1 MGMIKR
7 SSATSLVGWLVL
19 AAALLCAITV
29 TAYAM
34 TRGDGPKP
42 PKRSLASAVHH
53 ALTAKPVTGLSAQF
67 RVDQHLL
74 AGTSTSLSSNPLL
87 AGATGRVWIGGGHAR
102 LVLSSQLGTTAIAF
116 DGHRVTLYDRK
127 HHVAY
132 VLPVKHHAGR
142 ADARDHGVPSVAKIT
157 HALTQA
163 AQFAVI
169 SGAIPS
175 NVAGQEAYTVHV
187 SPRHNGGLFGEFD
200 LAWDAAHGVPLRFA
214 IFPRGSST
222 AAISISV
229 THIRFGSVPA
239 SALSASVPAGTKVV
253 RVHMPNRHDRS
264 AQKKPN
270 TTTAVGQAVAS
281 RLAGFTVAAPRTLAG
296 LPQHQV
302 RAIGVGSHRAALVTY
317 GRGLGTVFVLEQRKM
332 SAHSPLGALPSV
344 TVNGIRA
351 HELDTTL
358 GSVIQWS
365 RGGITYTI
373 AGSQSA
379 ERIMSAAKSLA

>member
-19 AAALLCAITV
+19 AIALLSAISV

-53 ALTAKPVTGLSAQF
+53 ALAAKPVSGLTADF

-87 AGATGRVWIGGGHAR
+87 AGATGHVWIGGGHAR
-102 LVLSSQLGTTAIAF
+102 LDLSSQLGTASIAF
-116 DGHRVTLYDRK
+116 DGHKVTLYDRK

-132 VLPVKHHAGR
+132 VLPVKHHEKPGGATEH
-142 ADARDHGVPSVAKIT
+142 DIPSVAQIS
-157 HALTQA
+157 HALTRA

-175 NVAGQEAYTVHV
+175 NVAGREAYTVHV
-187 SPRHNGGLFGEFD
+187 SPRHDGGLFGEFD

-214 IFPRGSST
+214 IFPRGSSQ

-229 THIRFGSVPA
+229 THIRFGSVQA
-239 SALSASVPAGTKVV
+239 SALSATPPAGTKIVH
-253 RVHMPNRHDRS
+253 VHMPSRHERTG
-264 AQKKPN
+264 QKPHA
-270 TTTAVGQAVAS
+270 TTAVGHAAASKAV
-281 RLAGFTVAAPRTLAG
+281 GFSVAAPATLAG

-302 RAIGVGSHRAALVTY
+302 RAVGIGSHHAAVVTY
-317 GRGLGTVFVLEQRKM
+317 GRGLGTVFLVEQRKTGKE
-332 SAHSPLGALPSV
+332 SPLSALPAV

-365 RGGITYTI
+365 RGGVTYTI

-379 ERIMSAAKSLA
+379 ERIMSAAKSLT